1 MQKTALITGITGQDG
16 SYLAEFLL
24 EKGYEVYGIIRRSST
39 GNLSNLKDI
48 LENKS
53 LHLFFGDLSDMVS
66 LNRII
71 KEVKPDE
78 IYNLAAQSDVGSSFD
93 TPEYTANINGLGA
106 LRILESIKQNGLL
119 GKTKFYQAST
129 SELFGKV
136 NREMAQSEKTDFH
149 PRSPYGI
156 SKLFAY
162 WIVRNYRES
171 YNLFASNGILFNHE
185 SPRRGETFLTRK
197 VTLAVARIKAGV
209 QKCVYLGNIDSK
221 RDWGYAKEYV
231 EGMWMILQQEK
242 PDDYIIGTGETHSV
256 REFIEEAFRVAGI
269 EIESNGKYGVE
280 EEYIRKD
287 TGEIVI
293 KIDAKYYR
301 PAEVDYLLSDFSKSK
316 EGFGWYPKVKF
327 KELVRIMV
335 EKDIELVGET

>member
-1 MQKTALITGITGQDG
+1 LI
-16 SYLAEFLL
+16 
-24 EKGYEVYGIIRRSST
+24 
-39 GNLSNLKDI
+39 LK
-48 LENKS
+48 
-53 LHLFFGDLSDMVS
+53 
-66 LNRII
+66 
-71 KEVKPDE
+71 
-78 IYNLAAQSDVGSSFD
+78 
-93 TPEYTANINGLGA
+93 
-106 LRILESIKQNGLL
+106 
-119 GKTKFYQAST
+119 
-129 SELFGKV
+129 
-136 NREMAQSEKTDFH
+136 
-149 PRSPYGI
+149 
-156 SKLFAY
+156 
-162 WIVRNYRES
+162 
-171 YNLFASNGILFNHE
+171 
-185 SPRRGETFLTRK
+185 
-197 VTLAVARIKAGV
+197 
-209 QKCVYLGNIDSK
+209 
-221 RDWGYAKEYV
+221 DWGYAKEYV